1 MAFTDIFIRRPVL
14 AGVISTLIFL
24 IGLKSLSV
32 LQVRQYPELTNTVIK
47 VTTVYPGAS
56 AELMQGLITTPVQQK
71 VATAQGVEYVTST
84 SKQSMSVVTAFVK
97 LNFPPDVAMTEVIS
111 KVSETQ
117 SELPHEAEAPVIIK
131 ETGDTIAAMY
141 LAFSSDQLSNE
152 QITDYLK
159 RQIQPRLAVIDGV
172 GSSDILGG
180 NTFAMRVW
188 LNPQRM
194 AGFNVTAEDV
204 NIALTKNNYQSA
216 PGSVKGYFVASSV
229 QANTDLK
236 NADEFANII
245 IKSVDQTV
253 VRLKDIASVELAAE
267 TYNSSVKINN
277 QQAVFIAIKNTPSA
291 NPLQMVKGIRDQF
304 PNFERNLPP
313 TLKMDVAYDSTKF
326 ISSSIHEVIRT
337 LIEASFIVM
346 AVIFL
351 FLGSFRVVMI
361 PLVTIPLSIIGV
373 FTALLIL
380 GFSINLLT
388 LLAMVLA
395 IGLVVDDA
403 IVVVENVHRH
413 LAQGKRPLE
422 AALFGTR
429 EIAIPVITMTITLMA
444 VYAPIAFMGGLTG
457 SLFREFALT
466 LAGAVV
472 ISGLVALTLSPM
484 MCSKIMTKESLS
496 GSFSTMIEHQFEGI
510 KEKYKGVLEKVLAK
524 PKRMVALSIAL
535 IGLSLFF
542 FKMTPQELAPMED
555 QGFIMA
561 MTKAP
566 QYANIDYMTKYGN
579 ELNKHFE
586 TIPEKDLIFVINGME
601 SPTMGMGA
609 IIFKPWEERRRSQQ
623 QILPEIHQKLW
634 TIPGIS
640 AFAFQ
645 MPPLPGGSRGMPLQF
660 VVNGMAS
667 YEVLYQVMDQL
678 KMAARQ
684 SGLFMVVDSDLSYNN
699 PIVKVEI
706 DHSKANQLGINMQD
720 VGQVLAVMMGENYVN
735 RFNLEGRGYKVIP
748 LTKREYRL
756 TPERIGQFY
765 LKGASGK
772 QIPLSTIATIKE
784 EVQPNELYQFNQIN
798 SATFQAVVLPW
809 VSLGSAIDFLKK
821 YGETQLPQ
829 GFSYDYLS
837 EARQYVQEGNALVGT
852 FIFALVI
859 IFLVLAAQFESVRD
873 PFIVLLSVPTSIFGA
888 ALVMFMGATSINIY
902 SQVGLVTLVGLITK
916 HGILMVEFA
925 NQLQEEQGMSRYEAI
940 VTSASIRL
948 RPILMTTAA
957 MVVGLIPLV
966 LASGAGAASRF
977 SIGAVII
984 AGMVIGTSL
993 TIFIVPSYYLLLSRT
1008 KIKESHVVDA
1018 I

>member
-1 MAFTDIFIRRPVL
+1 MYFTDIFIRRPVL
-14 AGVISTLIFL
+14 SGVISTLIL
-24 IGLKSLSV
+24 LVGLKSLSV
-32 LQVRQYPELTNTVIK
+32 LQVRQYPVLTNTVIT
-47 VTTVYPGAS
+47 VTTAYPGAS

-84 SKQSMSVVTAFVK
+84 SKQGVSVVNAFIK
-97 LNFPPDVAMTEVIS
+97 LNFPPDIAMTEVIS

-117 SELPHEAEAPVIIK
+117 SELPSEAESPVIIK
-131 ETGDTIAAMY
+131 ETGDTIAMMY
-141 LAFSSDQLSNE
+141 LAFSSDKLSNE

-159 RQIQPRLAVIDGV
+159 RQIQPRLAVVDGV
-172 GSSDILGG
+172 ASSDILGG

-194 AGFNVTAEDV
+194 AGVNVTADDV
-204 NIALTKNNYQSA
+204 TQALMKNNYQSA
-216 PGSVKGYFVASSV
+216 PGNVKGYFVASSV
-229 QANTDLK
+229 EANTDLK
-236 NADEFANII
+236 NTEEFSNII
-245 IKSVDQTV
+245 VKSVDQTV
-253 VRLKDIASVELAAE
+253 VRLKDIAQVELAAE
-267 TYNSSVKINN
+267 TYNSSVKINS

-291 NPLQMVKGIRDQF
+291 NPLQVVKNIRQQF
-304 PNFERNLPP
+304 PIFERNLPP
-313 TLKMDVAYDSTKF
+313 ALKMDVAYDSTKF
-326 ISSSIHEVIRT
+326 IQSSIKEVIRT
-337 LIEASFIVM
+337 LIEASLIVM

-351 FLGSFRVVMI
+351 FLGSFRVVSI

-413 LAQGKRPLE
+413 LSEGKTPFQ
-422 AALFGTR
+422 AALEGTR
-429 EIAIPVITMTITLMA
+429 EIAVPVISMTITLVA

-472 ISGLVALTLSPM
+472 LSGIVALTLSPM
-484 MCSKIMTKESLS
+484 MCSKIMTKDSLS
-496 GSFSTMIEHQFEGI
+496 GRLAQIIEHQFERI
-510 KEKYKGVLEKVLAK
+510 RERYHGVLVRTLVR
-524 PKRMVALSIAL
+524 PKRMVALSLGLIAAAV
-535 IGLSLFF
+535 IF

-555 QGFIMA
+555 QGFLMA
-561 MTKAP
+561 ATKAP
-566 QYANIDYMTKYGN
+566 QYANIDYLTKYGN
-579 ELNKHFE
+579 ELNAHFE
-586 TIPEKDLIFVINGME
+586 SIPERELTFVINGME
-601 SPTMGMGA
+601 NPTSGFGA
-609 IIFKPWEERRRSQQ
+609 IIFKPWDERQRTQQ
-623 QILPEIHQKLW
+623 QILPEVQQKIW

-645 MPPLPGGSRGMPLQF
+645 LPPLPGGSRGLPLQF
-660 VVNGMAS
+660 VINGMAS
-667 YEVLYQVMDQL
+667 YEVIYQVMDQL
-678 KMAARQ
+678 KAAARQ

-699 PIVKVEI
+699 PIVKVDI
-706 DHSKANQLGINMQD
+706 DHSKANQLGITMEE
-720 VGQVLAVMMGENYVN
+720 VGHVLSLMMGENYIN

-748 LTKREYRL
+748 LTKRESRL
-756 TPERIGQFY
+756 TPEQIGQFY
-765 LKGASGK
+765 LKTASEH
-772 QIPLSTIATIKE
+772 QIPLSTIAKIHQET
-784 EVQPNELYQFNQIN
+784 QPNELYQFNQIN
-798 SATFQAVVLPW
+798 SATFQAVVMPW
-809 VSLGSAIDFLKK
+809 VSLGQAIDFLRN

-829 GFSYDYLS
+829 GFSFDFLT

-852 FIFALVI
+852 FIFALII
-859 IFLVLAAQFESVRD
+859 IFLVLAAQFESLRD

-888 ALVMFMGATSINIY
+888 ALVMFMGVTTINIY

-925 NQLQEEQGMSRYEAI
+925 NQLQEERGLDKYHAI
-940 VTSASIRL
+940 LTAASIRL

-966 LASGAGAASRF
+966 LATGAGASSRF

-984 AGMVIGTSL
+984 AGMVIGTCL
-993 TIFIVPSYYLLLSRT
+993 TIFIVPSYYLLLSRP
-1008 KIKESHVVDA
+1008 KAKGA
-1018 I
+1018 NA